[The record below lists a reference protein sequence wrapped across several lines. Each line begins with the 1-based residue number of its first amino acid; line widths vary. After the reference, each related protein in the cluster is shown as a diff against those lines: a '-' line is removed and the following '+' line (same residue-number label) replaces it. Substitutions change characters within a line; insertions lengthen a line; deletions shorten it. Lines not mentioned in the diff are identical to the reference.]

1 MRNQLAARS
10 TVGTSRRHTR
20 PKTCRSYRR
29 AALSYLTRWQ
39 IDFRYVRRNLVPSSP
54 SQRSRRHGFSL
65 CSDTK
70 AKTTRCQLGATTG
83 TTVRT
88 PLEGYRDIVTV
99 NVIRYNYLTCTHSCT
114 LTHPH
119 THVAASIVIIFMGHF
134 IIWHHVWHDTNY
146 STMRM

>member
-20 PKTCRSYRR
+20 SKTCRSYRR

-54 SQRSRRHGFSL
+54 SQRSRQHGFSL

-70 AKTTRCQLGATTG
+70 AKTTRYQLGELWTRQWGLHLKDMRISWRWTWF
-83 TTVRT
+83 
-88 PLEGYRDIVTV
+88 
-99 NVIRYNYLTCTHSCT
+99 VIITLPWTHLHT
-114 LTHPH
+114 LTHTH